1 MKSFNSSKNFNII
14 VLIGYMGSGKSTVGK
29 KLAKKL
35 NVSFIDLDKEI
46 EKKYE
51 KTVSEIFSNYGE
63 IEFRKI
69 EKKILTTILDYKFN
83 FVLSVGGGTP
93 CYSNNID
100 IIKSKTK
107 NTFYLKVPIQI
118 LSNRLFSR
126 KDKRPIISHIKSV
139 QEMNNFIAKHLFE
152 RNPFYEKSNY
162 VIDSNRAD
170 TIDVVNKII
179 SILNNNCL

>member
-1 MKSFNSSKNFNII
+1 MNSFNSSKNFNII

-35 NVSFIDLDKEI
+35 DISFIDLDKEI

-51 KTVSEIFSNYGE
+51 KTISKIFSDYGE

-69 EKKILTTILDYKFN
+69 EKKILNKILDYKFN

-107 NTFYLKVPIQI
+107 NTFYLKVPLKK
-118 LSNRLFSR
+118 LSERLFSR
-126 KDKRPIISHIKSV
+126 KEKRPIISHVKSV
-139 QEMNNFIAKHLFE
+139 EEMNNFLAKHLFE
-152 RNPFYEKSNY
+152 RYPFYEKSNY
-162 VIDSNRAD
+162 VIDSNRND
-170 TIDVVNKII
+170 TIEVVNKII
-179 SILNNNCL
+179 STLNNNCL